1 MSLADPQEL
10 EPITARA
17 WPAARQHH
25 LGDWTLYATDGH
37 SLRINSCWVAGDP
50 GLELEAALNEAE
62 TWYAA
67 QGRGAIFKCP
77 YGAVSTDLL
86 AKALTERGYI
96 CGKETLVMTGPVDGA
111 SVDGQVSVSSI
122 LDEVF
127 GAVFAA
133 TATDPADSAER
144 LAALSRIAAPRF
156 FARLE
161 VAGQPAAI
169 GASAVEGDWAGIFG
183 MRTAPNHR
191 RQGYAARILS
201 TLLAKAQQA
210 GATQAYLQVE
220 AANVGAI
227 PIYQRAGF
235 EVAYRYYYWARL
247 AAH

>member
-1 MSLADPQEL
+1 MSLPDPQDL

-17 WPAARQHH
+17 WPAARQQR

-50 GLELEAALNEAE
+50 GLGLEAALDQVEA
-62 TWYAA
+62 WYEG
-67 QGRGAIFKCP
+67 QGRTAIFKCP
-77 YGAVSTDLL
+77 YGAGFDDPL
-86 AKALTERGYI
+86 AKALMDRGYV
-96 CGKETLVMTGPVDGA
+96 CGKETLVMTGPVAGA
-111 SVDGQVSVSSI
+111 SVDGEVSVSSD
-122 LDEVF
+122 LDAVF

-133 TATDPADSAER
+133 TATDPADSTER
-144 LAALSRIAAPRF
+144 LAALGRIADPRF

-161 VAGQPAAI
+161 VGGQPAAI
-169 GASAVEGDWAGIFG
+169 GASAVEGQWAGIFG

-201 TLLAKAQQA
+201 TLLAKARHA
-210 GATQAYLQVE
+210 GATKAYLQVE

-227 PIYQRAGF
+227 PIYQRVGF
-235 EVAYRYYYWARL
+235 AVAYRYFYWTRL

>member
-1 MSLADPQEL
+1 MSPPDPSEL

-50 GLELEAALNEAE
+50 GLGLEAALDEVEA
-62 TWYAA
+62 WYEG
-67 QGRGAIFKCP
+67 QGRAAIFKCP
-77 YGAVSTDLL
+77 YGVGFDDPL
-86 AKALTERGYI
+86 AKALMARGYV
-96 CGKETLVMTGPVDGA
+96 CGKETLVMVGPVAGGA
-111 SVDGQVSVSSI
+111 ADVDVTVTSA

-127 GAVFAA
+127 GTVFAA
-133 TATDPADSAER
+133 TATDPADSTER
-144 LAALSRIAAPRF
+144 LAALGRIAEPRF

-161 VAGQPAAI
+161 VGGQPAAI

-191 RQGYAARILS
+191 RQGYAARILA
-201 TLLAKAQQA
+201 TLLAKARQA
-210 GATQAYLQVE
+210 GATKGYLQVE

-227 PIYQRAGF
+227 PIYQRSGF
-235 EVAYRYYYWARL
+235 EVAYRYDYWTRL

>member
-1 MSLADPQEL
+1 MSLPDPQEL

-17 WPAARQHH
+17 WPAARQQR

-50 GLELEAALNEAE
+50 GLGLEAALDDVEA
-62 TWYAA
+62 WYEG
-67 QGRGAIFKCP
+67 QGRAAIFKCP
-77 YGAVSTDLL
+77 YGVGSDDLL
-86 AKALTERGYI
+86 AKALTERGYF
-96 CGKETLVMTGPVDGA
+96 CGKETLVMVGPVTGA
-111 SVDGQVSVSSI
+111 SVAGEVSVSSN

-133 TATDPADSAER
+133 TATDPADSTER
-144 LAALSRIAAPRF
+144 LAALGRIAAPRF

-161 VAGQPAAI
+161 VGGQPAAI
-169 GASAVEGDWAGIFG
+169 GASAVEGQWAGIFG

-201 TLLAKAQQA
+201 TLLAKARQA
-210 GATQAYLQVE
+210 GATKAYLQVE
-220 AANVGAI
+220 AANLGAI
-227 PIYQRAGF
+227 PIYQRSGF
-235 EVAYRYYYWARL
+235 EVAYRYYYWTRL

>member
-1 MSLADPQEL
+1 MSLPDPQDL

-17 WPAARQHH
+17 WPAARQQC

-37 SLRINSCWVAGDP
+37 SMRINSCWVSGEP
-50 GLELEAALNEAE
+50 GLGLRAALDEVEA
-62 TWYAA
+62 WYGG
-67 QGRGAIFKCP
+67 QGLSAIFKCAYDAGSDEP
-77 YGAVSTDLL
+77 L
-86 AKALTERGYI
+86 AKALTDRGYV
-96 CGKETLVMTGPVDGA
+96 CGKETLVMVGPVAGA
-111 SVDGQVSVSSI
+111 SVDVDVSVSSD
-122 LDEVF
+122 LDDLF

-133 TATDPADSAER
+133 TATDPADSTER
-144 LAALSRIAAPRF
+144 LAALGRIADPRF

-161 VAGQPAAI
+161 VNGQAAAI

-191 RQGYAARILS
+191 RQGYAARILA
-201 TLLAKAQQA
+201 TLLAKARQA
-210 GATQAYLQVE
+210 GATKAYLQVE

-235 EVAYRYYYWARL
+235 ELAYRYYYWTRL

>member
-1 MSLADPQEL
+1 MSLPDPSEL

-50 GLELEAALNEAE
+50 GLGLEAALDEVEA
-62 TWYAA
+62 WYEG
-67 QGRGAIFKCP
+67 QGRTAIFKCP
-77 YGAVSTDLL
+77 YGAASDDPL
-86 AKALTERGYI
+86 AKALMDRGYV
-96 CGKETLVMTGPVDGA
+96 CGKETLVMTGPVEEA
-111 SVDGQVSVSSI
+111 SVDGEVSVSSD
-122 LDEVF
+122 LDAVF

-144 LAALSRIAAPRF
+144 LAALGRIAEPRF

-161 VAGQPAAI
+161 VDGQPAAI

-183 MRTAPNHR
+183 MRTTPSHR

-201 TLLAKAQQA
+201 TLLAKARQA
-210 GATQAYLQVE
+210 GARRAYLQVE

-235 EVAYRYYYWARL
+235 EVAYRYDYWTRL

>member
-1 MSLADPQEL
+1 MSLTDPSEL

-50 GLELEAALNEAE
+50 GLGLEAALDQVEA
-62 TWYAA
+62 WYEG
-67 QGRGAIFKCP
+67 QGRAAIFKCS
-77 YGAVSTDLL
+77 YGAASNDPL
-86 AKALTERGYI
+86 AKALMDRGYV
-96 CGKETLVMTGPVDGA
+96 CGKETLVMTGPVEGA
-111 SVDGQVSVSSI
+111 SVDGEVSVSSM

-127 GAVFAA
+127 GAVFSA

-144 LAALSRIAAPRF
+144 LAALSRIEAPRF

-161 VAGQPAAI
+161 VDGQPAAI

-191 RQGYAARILS
+191 RQGYAARILA
-201 TLLAKAQQA
+201 TLLAKARQA
-210 GATQAYLQVE
+210 GATKAYLQVE
-220 AANVGAI
+220 AANLGAI

-235 EVAYRYYYWARL
+235 EVAYRYDYWTRL

>member
-1 MSLADPQEL
+1 MSLPDPQDL

-17 WPAARQHH
+17 WPAARQRR

-37 SLRINSCWVAGDP
+37 SLRINSCWVAGEP
-50 GLELEAALNEAE
+50 SLGLGAALDQVEA
-62 TWYAA
+62 WYGG
-67 QGRGAIFKCP
+67 QGLSAIFKCP
-77 YGAVSTDLL
+77 YGAGSADPL
-86 AKALTERGYI
+86 AKALTDRDYV
-96 CGKETLVMTGPVDGA
+96 CGKETLVMVGPVADAPVDGD
-111 SVDGQVSVSSI
+111 VTVSST
-122 LDEVF
+122 LDGVF

-133 TATDPADSAER
+133 TAIDPADSAER
-144 LAALSRIAAPRF
+144 LAALGRIEAPRF

-161 VAGQPAAI
+161 VEGQAAAI

-183 MRTAPNHR
+183 MRTAPSHR
-191 RQGYAARILS
+191 RQGYAARILA
-201 TLLAKAQQA
+201 TLLAKARQA
-210 GATQAYLQVE
+210 GATKAYLQVE